1 MLILRRKSNPVK
13 SLDPPLY
20 PKTTEWNLVRCT
32 SASFC
37 FCIPFYVLMSYLY
50 LRSLFPICCWFIL
63 TPWFLTISDK
73 EHTGLKFFFHSMCAV
88 LGLWVVHVI
97 LGFNQNWL
105 EMPLMLC
112 HTAAQYFMAGGLWEE
127 HHLLPGVNTVCP
139 MLSAISTSYCCP
151 NLCHLSWSL
160 WDLCVKWK
168 LCLGARLVNCLNRR
182 SKMFLSFS
190 WSHCLWER

>member
-1 MLILRRKSNPVK
+1 
-13 SLDPPLY
+13 
-20 PKTTEWNLVRCT
+20 
-32 SASFC
+32 
-37 FCIPFYVLMSYLY
+37 
-50 LRSLFPICCWFIL
+50 
-63 TPWFLTISDK
+63 
-73 EHTGLKFFFHSMCAV
+73 MCAV

-190 WSHCLWER
+190 WSLEPLLMGKVGIATIHPHWRFEVLAVTARVPAQIQRDEP